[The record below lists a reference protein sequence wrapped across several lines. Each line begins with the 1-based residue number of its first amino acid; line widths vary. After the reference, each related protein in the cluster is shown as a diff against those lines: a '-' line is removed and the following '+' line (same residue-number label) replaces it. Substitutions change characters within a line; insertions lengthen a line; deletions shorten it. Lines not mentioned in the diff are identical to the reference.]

1 MVDGA
6 GGKNTHIKSILAEEG
21 QKINPS
27 VTIFAPNS

>member
-1 MVDGA
+1 MFWYVVLA
-6 GGKNTHIKSILAEEG
+6 ILILAEEG